1 MTIAYEVNVDHDLAF
16 VVGSV
21 EFLED
26 KFRSSTEKPKW
37 LTALLRWIIYIDF

>member
-1 MTIAYEVNVDHDLAF
+1 MTIAYEVNVDHDLVF

-26 KFRSSTEKPKW
+26 KFRSLIEKPKW
-37 LTALLRWIIYIDF
+37 LTALLRWIIY